1 VAIVTLTTDFGL
13 RDPWVG
19 SLKGVLLSI
28 APDVALV
35 DVTHEVP
42 RHHVG
47 AAAYIVAAASR
58 HFPAGTI
65 HLVVVDPGVGGA
77 RRPLACAAGGA
88 MFVGP
93 DNGVFDRVL
102 DRDPDARCVAI
113 ADPRFMR
120 RLPSESPTF
129 QGRDVFAPVAAWLA
143 RGTRLEDLGPT
154 VRGPIRLSAPNVR
167 RNGSAWIG
175 EVVWVDRFGNLIS
188 NIEIPSGVSVTSVR
202 VDGTDLPVVGCY
214 SDGLAGAGAALIN
227 SDRLIEVFV
236 NRGDASDTLKAGTG
250 APVVATIVA
259 EPDQA

>member
-28 APDVALV
+28 AHDVTLV
-35 DVTHEVP
+35 DLTHEVP
-42 RHHVG
+42 RHHVA

-88 MFVGP
+88 IFVGP

-102 DRDPDARCVAI
+102 GRDPDSRCVAI
-113 ADPRFMR
+113 TDPRFMR

-129 QGRDVFAPVAAWLA
+129 QGRDVFAPVAGWLA

-154 VRGPIRLSAPNVR
+154 VRDPIRLSAQEVR
-167 RNGSAWIG
+167 RNGTAWIG

-188 NIEIPSGVSVTSVR
+188 NIEVPSGVSVVSVR
-202 VDGTDLPVVGCY
+202 VGGTDLPVVACY
-214 SDGLAGAGAALIN
+214 SDGSTGAGSALIN

-236 NRGDASDTLKAGTG
+236 DRGDASETLKAGTG
-250 APVVATIVA
+250 APVVATIAA
-259 EPDQA
+259 EPGQT